1 MPITKIKYKT
11 EFSKKI
17 FVGVSIATIIVVI
30 FSMYLMWKT
39 SDATAL
45 AYLIPSVFA
54 ELATAT
60 GFYYNKAREENI
72 RKIERGNNYENQLET
87 ETDKP

>member
-1 MPITKIKYKT
+1 MIKKKT

-17 FVGVSIATIIVVI
+17 FIGVSIVSLIVTGFTLYMVW
-30 FSMYLMWKT
+30 LTRDT
-39 SDATAL
+39 SIL
-45 AYLIPSVFA
+45 AYLIPAVFA

-72 RKIERGNNYENQLET
+72 RKIEGSRVDEY
-87 ETDKP
+87 KPY

>member
-1 MPITKIKYKT
+1 MKGDMPISKIKYKM

-17 FVGVSIATIIVVI
+17 FIGVSTATTLITV
-30 FSMYLMWKT
+30 FSMYMIWKT
-39 SDATAL
+39 SDTSML
-45 AYLIPSVFA
+45 AYLIPAMFT

-72 RKIERGNNYENQLET
+72 RKIENNNNLKEEV
-87 ETDKP
+87 EKI